1 MYCIFGKHKSFVK
14 ILYYVLLHNK
24 TVKIK
29 MIMSSYDA
37 ISSNMLNKKENS
49 QGIVTITNEET

>member
-1 MYCIFGKHKSFVK
+1 
-14 ILYYVLLHNK
+14 
-24 TVKIK
+24 

-49 QGIVTITNEET
+49 QGIVTITNEETWSLRGLQALFTIRLQDTFRMKCF